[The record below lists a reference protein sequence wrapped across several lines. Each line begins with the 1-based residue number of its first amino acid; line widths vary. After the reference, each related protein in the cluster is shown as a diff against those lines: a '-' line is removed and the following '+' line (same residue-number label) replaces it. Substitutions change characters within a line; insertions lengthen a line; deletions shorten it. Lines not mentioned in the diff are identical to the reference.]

1 MMITVLRLS
10 HRRVRDARLT
20 THVCLTARAFGAGEA
35 VISGERDEGIL
46 ESVSDVAERWGGKFK
61 IRYEKK
67 WKNVLKKF
75 KGTKIH
81 LTIYGMP
88 VQEKIAEIRENVKG
102 KNLLVIVGGE
112 KVPGEIYKL
121 ADYNIA
127 VTSQPHSEV
136 AALAVFLHEFFEGE
150 ELEKK
155 FSGAKLKVVPQERVK
170 KVLDS
175 RK

>member
-1 MMITVLRLS
+1 MITVLRLS

-20 THVCLTARAFGAGEA
+20 THVCLTARALGADEA
-35 VISGERDEGIL
+35 VLSGERDENIL
-46 ESVSDVAERWGGKFK
+46 ESVSDVAKRWGGKFK
-61 IRYEKK
+61 IRYEEK
-67 WKNVLKKF
+67 WKKIVSSF
-75 KGTKIH
+75 KGVKVH

-88 VQEKIAEIRENVKG
+88 LQEKIAQIREKSKNR
-102 KNLLVIVGGE
+102 NLLVIVGGE

-121 ADYNIA
+121 VDYNIA

-136 AALAVFLHEFFEGE
+136 AALAVFLHEYFEGR

-155 FSGAKLKVVPQERVK
+155 FPGAKLTVVPEEK
-170 KVLDS
+170 GKNVLDS